1 MLELLNVYTAKC
13 PPLAAHPRERAQVQE
28 VLELMVIAA
37 LALVHALL
45 DRQTRAGWPWGGL
58 ALSSTRGAL
67 APSSTPAPSPA
78 PSWSEAASAPSS
90 HRKLEGVEG
99 EERNGGG
106 QERNAQ
112 HTAAAAR
119 ERLAKVQE
127 KRQGCVRGLRA
138 LSAHLAVVMERV
150 WKDGEEGPGTA
161 GATVMGG
168 SAGGAHGLTT
178 KVVDSLKLLIR
189 STPGLPSASTP
200 GISSASAAAAPPTCS
215 EYNGSSGV
223 PQGASVQVPSPRQE
237 LSATASARAVK
248 GVGGGDRAVWMEQAH
263 EAVAV
268 LASLNRPMFIK
279 SWRKDVVSVSAPS
292 CRFPCCPSMRAQ
304 CLV

>member
-1 MLELLNVYTAKC
+1 VLELLNVYTAKC

-58 ALSSTRGAL
+58 APGGT
-67 APSSTPAPSPA
+67 PA
-78 PSWSEAASAPSS
+78 PSWSEPASASTS

-106 QERNAQ
+106 QGRSAQ
-112 HTAAAAR
+112 QTAAAAR

-150 WKDGEEGPGTA
+150 WKDCEEGPGTA

-168 SAGGAHGLTT
+168 ATGGAHGLTT

-189 STPGLPSASTP
+189 ATPGLPSPSTP
-200 GISSASAAAAPPTCS
+200 AISSASAAAAPPTCS
-215 EYNGSSGV
+215 EYNGSPGV
-223 PQGASVQVPSPRQE
+223 PQLASVQVASAREE
-237 LSATASARAVK
+237 LPATASAQALN
-248 GVGGGDRAVWMEQAH
+248 GVAGGNRAVWMEQAH

-279 SWRKDVVSVSAPS
+279 SWRKDVVSASAPS
-292 CRFPCCPSMRAQ
+292 CPFPCCPCMRRMSCVKVRRSYAP
-304 CLV
+304 VAH

>member
-1 MLELLNVYTAKC
+1 MCLEVLELLNVYTAKC

-37 LALVHALL
+37 LALVHAVL
-45 DRQTRAGWPWGGL
+45 DRQTRGGWPWGGL
-58 ALSSTRGAL
+58 ATGG
-67 APSSTPAPSPA
+67 TPA
-78 PSWSEAASAPSS
+78 PSWSEPASASTYS
-90 HRKLEGVEG
+90 ASTSQRKLEGAEG

-106 QERNAQ
+106 QGMSGQ
-112 HTAAAAR
+112 QTAAAAR
-119 ERLAKVQE
+119 ERLARVQE

-168 SAGGAHGLTT
+168 AAGGAHGLTT

-189 STPGLPSASTP
+189 ATPGLPSRSTP
-200 GISSASAAAAPPTCS
+200 AISSASAAAAPPTCS

-223 PQGASVQVPSPRQE
+223 PQVASVQVALAREE
-237 LSATASARAVK
+237 LPATASAQALN
-248 GVGGGDRAVWMEQAH
+248 GVAGGNRAVWMEQAH

-279 SWRKDVVSVSAPS
+279 SWRKDVVSASAS
-292 CRFPCCPSMRAQ
+292 SRLFPCCPSMRAA

>member
-1 MLELLNVYTAKC
+1 VLELLNVYTAKC

-58 ALSSTRGAL
+58 APGGTPASSWCEPAS
-67 APSSTPAPSPA
+67 ASTPQ
-78 PSWSEAASAPSS
+78 
-90 HRKLEGVEG
+90 RKLEGVEG

-106 QERNAQ
+106 QGKSAQ
-112 HTAAAAR
+112 QTAAAAR
-119 ERLAKVQE
+119 ERLARVQE

-168 SAGGAHGLTT
+168 AAGGAHGLTT

-189 STPGLPSASTP
+189 ATPRLPTPSTPA
-200 GISSASAAAAPPTCS
+200 ISSASAAAAPPTCS
-215 EYNGSSGV
+215 EYNGSPGV
-223 PQGASVQVPSPRQE
+223 PQVAGTRSEPVQVASAREE
-237 LSATASARAVK
+237 LSATASAQAVN
-248 GVGGGDRAVWMEQAH
+248 GVAGGDRAVWMEQAN

-279 SWRKDVVSVSAPS
+279 SWRKDVVSASAPS
-292 CRFPCCPSMRAQ
+292 RPFPCCPCMCAA
-304 CLV
+304 CLVST